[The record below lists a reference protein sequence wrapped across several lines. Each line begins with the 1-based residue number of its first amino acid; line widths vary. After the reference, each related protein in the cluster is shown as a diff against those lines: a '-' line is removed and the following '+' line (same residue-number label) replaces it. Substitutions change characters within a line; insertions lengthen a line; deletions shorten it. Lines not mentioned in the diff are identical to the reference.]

1 MKGTMGF
8 DICIYYEMITIIKI
22 INASITSHNHYCFV
36 YMARTSYIHTLRK
49 ILVYTTLL
57 LTVINMLYISFQ
69 SYSSYNWKFV
79 LCDQYLTV
87 SVTSQLLETTIL
99 FSVSMNS
106 MLLFYILQC
115 EITQYLSFFVWLISL
130 SIMSSS
136 FV

>member
-22 INASITSHNHYCFV
+22 INASITSHSHYCFV
-36 YMARTSYIHTLRK
+36 YMVRTSYIHTLRK

-69 SYSSYNWKFV
+69 SYSSYNWKFL

-87 SVTSQLLETTIL
+87 SLTSKLLETTIL
-99 FSVSMNS
+99 LSVSMNS

-115 EITQYLSFFVWLISL
+115 EITKYLSFFVWLR
-130 SIMSSS
+130 IMSSS

>member
-115 EITQYLSFFVWLISL
+115 EITQYLSFFIWLISL